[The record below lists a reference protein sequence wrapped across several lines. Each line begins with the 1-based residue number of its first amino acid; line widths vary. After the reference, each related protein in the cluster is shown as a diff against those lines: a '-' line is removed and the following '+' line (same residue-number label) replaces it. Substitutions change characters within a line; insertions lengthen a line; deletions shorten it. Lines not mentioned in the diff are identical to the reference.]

1 VPVSDAPRTQRD
13 EGVRNGVIAGVST
26 LVVFVLIGILVVRA
40 PGWADVKKTFLNGF
54 HFRRSFPQI
63 WRGFLRNVELCVI
76 AEVFVLA
83 LGLFVAVIRM
93 LPGPFLFPFRLLATM
108 FTDVF
113 RGVPS
118 ILLIYLFGFGIP
130 ALGLPRSDIPLIGLP
145 VNSPWLWGTIAI
157 ILNSAAY
164 EAEVFRSGMN
174 SIHPSQM
181 SAARSLGLSQ
191 WKSLRYVIIPQAVR
205 RVIPPLMN
213 DFVSLQ
219 KTTALV
225 SVLGPVEALRA
236 AQNYASLKFNYTA
249 YLGSALLFLLL
260 TIPLA
265 RLTDWLI
272 LRQERKRR

>member
-1 VPVSDAPRTQRD
+1 VPVTGSTRTQQD
-13 EGVRNGVIAGVST
+13 EGVRNGVIAGLST
-26 LVVFVLIGILVVRA
+26 LVVFVFIGLLVVRA
-40 PGWADVKKTFLNGF
+40 PGWVVVKKTFLNGF

-63 WRGFLRNVELCVI
+63 WKGFLRNVELCLI

-83 LGLFVAVIRM
+83 LGLLIAVVRM
-93 LPGPFLFPFRLLATM
+93 LPGPVLFPFRLLATI

-130 ALGLPRSDIPLIGLP
+130 ALGLPRSEIPLIGLP

-181 SAARSLGLSQ
+181 AAARSLGLSQ
-191 WKSLRYVIIPQAVR
+191 WKALRYVIIPQAVR

-265 RLTDWLI
+265 RFTDWLI
-272 LRQERKRR
+272 LRQDRKRR